1 MKSEAVKAFI
11 FDLDYTL
18 IDSSEGIVYCF
29 NQARKRAGE
38 PELPADRIK
47 ARIGIPIEQTFELY
61 GSKDPLAMR
70 DEFRRLSR
78 QGAMAN
84 RSFLLP
90 GIRSTIPALAA
101 RGFRLAVAST
111 KSYAE
116 IKTILEKLKLSSY
129 FEEIA
134 GSDDVESAKPAP
146 DSLLLLL
153 ERMRLDPDQA
163 VYVGDHVVDI
173 QAARAAGMPV
183 IAVRGGPVSEQELKR
198 EDPDTILD
206 NVSAIPEFI
215 AKIR

>member
-29 NQARKRAGE
+29 NRARKRAGE
-38 PELPADRIK
+38 PEVPADRIK
-47 ARIGIPIEQTFELY
+47 ARIGIPIEKTFELY

-78 QGAMAN
+78 EGAMAD

-90 GIRSTIPALAA
+90 GVRDTIPALAT

-111 KSYAE
+111 KSHAE
-116 IKTILEKLKLSSY
+116 IKTILEKLELSPY
-129 FEEIA
+129 FEQTA
-134 GSDDVESAKPAP
+134 GSDEVESAKPAP
-146 DSLLLLL
+146 DSLVLLL
-153 ERMRLDPDQA
+153 ERMRLEPEQA

-173 QAARAAGMPV
+173 KAARAAGMPV
-183 IAVRGGPVSEQELKR
+183 IAVRGGPVTEQELTK
-198 EDPDTILD
+198 EDPDSILD
-206 NVSAIPEFI
+206 NVSGILELL